1 MKTLENK
8 TPKVDFD
15 NIYKLI
21 LPRMLT
27 NKSELFEVNV
37 CGDIDDNDEDA
48 KIYIVSFYIY
58 PVYTPRRCGTWWE

>member
-1 MKTLENK
+1 MKFLDNK
-8 TPKVDFD
+8 TPQIEFD
-15 NIYKLI
+15 NIHAFI
-21 LPRMLT
+21 AGMLT

-48 KIYIVSFYIY
+48 KIYIVSFLIY